1 MIILAFLLVYHDFF
15 SVPLLLTTCLSKH
28 ADKYL
33 KKFQSNKLIKPSD
46 ISE

>member
-1 MIILAFLLVYHDFF
+1 MNILAFLLVYHDFF
-15 SVPLLLTTCLSKH
+15 SVPLLLTNCLSKH

-33 KKFQSNKLIKPSD
+33 KKFQSNQLVKQSD